1 MVRRVVSDEID
12 NVDEMM
18 KQFRGREEELVET
31 LRTMQERSVAQRA
44 RAAVHKSA
52 KIQARRSV
60 QEKRAA
66 AAAAGVAAG
75 AATGMAMSKSQ
86 SDEGTSDFSSPEF
99 AAPSASTQEEYHDS
113 TTTEQSSAILYPE
126 GKPVRKRSASRSRSP
141 GTASHNE
148 PRTALE
154 AAIEAGKFD
163 AATMYLWS

>member
-66 AAAAGVAAG
+66 AAAAGVAAC
-75 AATGMAMSKSQ
+75 MAMSKSQ
-86 SDEGTSDFSSPEF
+86 SDEGTSDFSSPEL
-99 AAPSASTQEEYHDS
+99 AAPSASTQEECHDS
-113 TTTEQSSAILYPE
+113 TTTEQCSAVLYPE
-126 GKPVRKRSASRSRSP
+126 GKPVRKGSASRSRSP

-154 AAIEAGKFD
+154 AAI
-163 AATMYLWS
+163 

>member
-1 MVRRVVSDEID
+1 MVRRVVPDEID

-66 AAAAGVAAG
+66 AAAAGVAAC
-75 AATGMAMSKSQ
+75 MAMSKSQ
-86 SDEGTSDFSSPEF
+86 SDEAHPISRPPSLPPPRRRHKKNVTILRRQSNAPPSCILKASP
-99 AAPSASTQEEYHDS
+99 
-113 TTTEQSSAILYPE
+113 
-126 GKPVRKRSASRSRSP
+126 
-141 GTASHNE
+141 
-148 PRTALE
+148 
-154 AAIEAGKFD
+154 
-163 AATMYLWS
+163 